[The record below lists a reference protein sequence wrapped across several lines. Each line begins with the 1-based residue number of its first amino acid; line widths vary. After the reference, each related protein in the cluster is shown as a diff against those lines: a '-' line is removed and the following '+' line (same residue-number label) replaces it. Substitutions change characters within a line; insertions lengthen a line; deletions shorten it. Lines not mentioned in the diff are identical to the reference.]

1 MKKIIIFFLLIISI
15 NVKASVVVMDSDS
28 GRLLYSNNKDEK
40 KLIASTTKIMTCI
53 IALENAPI
61 DMKIKVGSEINGAY
75 GSMTY
80 IKEGEEL
87 TLDDLLKGLML
98 QSGNDAALTIAN
110 NVKNYDDFISL
121 MNIKAFKLGMYNT
134 YFENPHGLNEN
145 TQNISTAYDMAL
157 LMKYAIKNKDFLRI
171 TSTYEHKVKDHIW
184 YNKNKLLREYK
195 YLISGKIGFTKKSG
209 QVFVSAASK
218 DNKTL
223 VIASI
228 DENDKFN
235 LHKYL
240 YEKYFNMYERYKI
253 LDKNTFSF
261 KINNNSKYHYYIK
274 NDFYMLLK
282 KDEINKL
289 KIKVNLNNN
298 KNIVEIYLNDKLIH
312 SEKLYVLK
320 CENRIKSLK
329 KMLLFWK

>member
-320 CENRIKSLK
+320 YENRIKSLK